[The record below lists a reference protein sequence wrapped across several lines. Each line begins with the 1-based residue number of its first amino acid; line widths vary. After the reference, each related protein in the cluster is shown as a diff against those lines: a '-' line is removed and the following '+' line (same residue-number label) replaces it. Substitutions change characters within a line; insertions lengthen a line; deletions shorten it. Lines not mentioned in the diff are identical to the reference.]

1 MTLWKKVLI
10 GIGAVALVGAIVVG
24 SIMVTDRGEIPVQIG
39 KVVRQ
44 DLTSIVT
51 ASGAIKPKY
60 YVNVSPFLIGRI
72 DKLYVK
78 EGDTVKEGD
87 LLAQMESQQQASSVH
102 AMQAALQGA
111 MADTK
116 SAEASVQ
123 AADAN
128 LKTAQANLVKAQAD
142 LDRAKLDFER
152 TQGLQKDGL
161 VSQQQ
166 FDLSKSTF
174 EISRAALEQAK
185 AQINASRSQLNQS
198 AAQKNSVE
206 NRVAQTKANL
216 AASSDLLGKT
226 TFRATLSGIIT
237 DLPVHE
243 GETAV
248 SGIQNSLGSL
258 IMTIADMSVVTAEV
272 RVDET
277 DIVNVAMDQPAEISV
292 DAMPNQTLKGHVTEI
307 GNSALTKSG
316 LTATQTTNT
325 QEAKDFKVVV
335 MIDNPPTGLRPGL
348 SCTARITTAS
358 KKNVLAVPIQAV
370 TIRDMNDVQEQ
381 EMKLKSKEK
390 RPGTTGA
397 QAAPVTNPAGTTS
410 GGPKKKNEVQ
420 GVFVVSKDNRAM
432 FRQVQ
437 TGITGQTDI
446 EVTGGLEEGE
456 KIVTGNY
463 KTLRTIKSTTPVK
476 EEKKTVKKTEASP
489 S

>member
-1 MTLWKKVLI
+1 MILWKKVLI
-10 GIGAVALVGAIVVG
+10 GIGAVVLVGAIVVG
-24 SIMVTDRGEIPVQIG
+24 SIMVTDRGEIPVQMG

-51 ASGAIKPKY
+51 ASGSIKPKY

-142 LDRAKLDFER
+142 LDRAKLDYER

-174 EISRAALEQAK
+174 EMSRAALEQAK

-248 SGIQNSLGSL
+248 SGIQNSIGSL

-272 RVDET
+272 LVDET
-277 DIVNVAMDQPAEISV
+277 DIVNVAMNQPAEISV
-292 DAMPNQTLKGHVTEI
+292 DAMPFQTLKGHVTEI

-316 LTATQTTNT
+316 LTATQTSST

-335 MIDNPPTGLRPGL
+335 IIDNPPTGLRPGL

-390 RPGTTGA
+390 RSGTTGA
-397 QAAPVTNPAGTTS
+397 QAAPVANTAGTTS

-420 GVFVVSKDNRAM
+420 GVFVVSKDNLAM

-476 EEKKTVKKTEASP
+476 EEKKVVKKTEESP